1 MDRLTKVMQCNDGN
15 KLYDCSNEVIKNVKN
30 FSSRLKLIFEKLAMY
45 EDLEEKGRLLRL
57 PCNIGDKLY
66 YVNTDDIDGNGVIK
80 CNVIGFKHSKSGIE
94 YIIGD
99 YFSKEEGVTYE
110 IGIKPSE
117 IGVNAFYNE
126 TEAYAK
132 LDLGVTIGQTL
143 YVISED
149 DYDIKKAKV
158 ISINLCPY
166 YCNDTGFKLSEM
178 RSEGYGYG
186 YYLDVKVKE
195 FDDIYTDLPITVK
208 DFEGGIIFTSKE
220 KAEEKLERLKGEINE
235 ERD

>member
-1 MDRLTKVMQCNDGN
+1 MERLTGRDAYGDIVANEEMKIIASRGTT
-15 KLYDCSNEVIKNVKN
+15 YDDLHNIINH
-30 FSSRLKLIFEKLAMY
+30 LAEKLCEY
-45 EDLEEKGRLLRL
+45 EDLEEQGRLTKL
-57 PCNIGDKLY
+57 PCKVGDIVWYADNEIKIESIKIQEKSSIVY
-66 YVNTDDIDGNGVIK
+66 QGSSINGGYGKFWFNSSDLGKTV
-80 CNVIGFKHSKSGIE
+80 FLTE
-94 YIIGD
+94 
-99 YFSKEEGVTYE
+99 
-110 IGIKPSE
+110 
-117 IGVNAFYNE
+117 A
-126 TEAYAK
+126 EAYAK

-220 KAEEKLERLKGEINE
+220 KAEEKLERLKSEINE